1 MKMVKSVSD
10 SSPAQSVQAA
20 ARTAEASAPASPS
33 PPPPAAAGQSSPTPH
48 ATSPPASTPPLRV
61 PLQTFSQLEIR
72 VGKILTVDDIP
83 VARKPLY
90 RLTIDFG
97 PLGVKQ
103 CAGGIKA
110 YYTKEQL
117 LGKQVVAIVN
127 LEPKSIAG
135 VMSECMM
142 MASFT
147 EADLSLLCPDK
158 EMPPGTK
165 VA

>member
-1 MKMVKSVSD
+1 M
-10 SSPAQSVQAA
+10 
-20 ARTAEASAPASPS
+20 SAPAET
-33 PPPPAAAGQSSPTPH
+33 PAAPAPPVSPKIPF
-48 ATSPPASTPPLRV
+48 
-61 PLQTFSQLEIR
+61 QTFAQLEFR

-83 VARKPLY
+83 TARKPLY
-90 RLTIDFG
+90 KLTIDFG
-97 PLGVKQ
+97 PLGIKQ

-117 LGKQVVAIVN
+117 VGKLVVAVLN
-127 LEPKSIAG
+127 LEPKPIAG

-142 MASFT
+142 LASFT
-147 EADLSLLCPDK
+147 DSDLSLLRPDK